1 MNKTKKVKK
10 NVEFL
15 QTINIT
21 QLEQMLSELKNTSL
35 MDVVTDLQTQARQTV
50 LYSYH
55 LKPQLKIESFLH

>member
-35 MDVVTDLQTQARQTV
+35 MDVVTDLQTQARKTV
-50 LYSYH
+50 LNSYH
-55 LKPQLKIESFLH
+55 LSSTVF